1 MKMAHIF
8 KDCDA
13 ETVFDAVKS
22 KVHSSEA
29 RSLWGRMREEIKR
42 AGIDGAV
49 SYAEGEFA
57 RLREKIDHEIARLT
71 AEE

>member
-1 MKMAHIF
+1 MASKF
-8 KDCDA
+8 QNCDA
-13 ETVFDAVKS
+13 EAVFEAVKS

-42 AGIDGAV
+42 AGVDGAV
-49 SYAEGEFA
+49 SYIEGEFA
-57 RLREKIDHEIARLT
+57 RLREDLKHEIARLE